1 MSLSAPLSGV
11 GPAVA
16 PLPCADDVLAAG
28 RALQDVL
35 RTRAVAGDETC
46 RLSAETVASFREHG
60 FFRVLQPQRFGGLEG
75 PAITLF
81 RLQAILAEADMSAGW
96 VLANMG
102 VVSFH
107 LALFSPQAQADVWG
121 ADADAILSSS
131 NMPGGRLRPEPGGG
145 YRLSGRWRFSSGVDH
160 ADWLMLGALRE
171 GDGAPQAGA
180 CVVPRTDVR
189 IAADW
194 DVAGLRGTGS
204 HAVEVAEASV
214 PAHRFLAHEDRFHG
228 RTPGT
233 QVNTGPLYRL
243 PLPQLLF
250 RSISTASLGGLRG
263 MLSAYLAA
271 NAGRT
276 SMMAQRI
283 AEDPYVQDLC
293 ATVDADI
300 AAMWRV
306 LEGDLAEMA
315 AAAERG
321 EAVAVS
327 RRRVFRLNA
336 TRVADRCFQHAAD
349 LLRAAGASAL
359 YRGSPLLRFFNDM
372 LAARQHAAN
381 QYELHARND
390 GAALFGQGQ
399 EDMLL

>member
-1 MSLSAPLSGV
+1 MSS
-11 GPAVA
+11 
-16 PLPCADDVLAAG
+16 ADDVLAAG
-28 RALQDVL
+28 RALQGVL
-35 RTRAVAGDETC
+35 RMRAEAGDEAC
-46 RLSAETVASFREHG
+46 CLSAETVATFRENG
-60 FFRVLQPQRFGGLEG
+60 FFRVLQPHGFGGLER
-75 PAITLF
+75 PAVTLF
-81 RLQAILAEADMSAGW
+81 RLQGLLAEADMSAGW

-107 LALFSPQAQADVWG
+107 LALFDPQAQADVWG
-121 ADADAILSSS
+121 ASPDAILSSS
-131 NMPGGRLRPEPGGG
+131 NMPGGRLEAAAGGG

-160 ADWLMLGALRE
+160 ADWLVLGALRE
-171 GDGAPQAGA
+171 VDGVPQAGA
-180 CVVPRTDVR
+180 CVVPRADVG
-189 IAADW
+189 IVSDW

-204 HAVEVAEASV
+204 HAVTVAQACV
-214 PAHRFLAHEDRFHG
+214 PAHRFLAHEDRFHA

-233 QVNTGPLYRL
+233 AINGGPLYRL

-250 RSISTASLGGLRG
+250 RAISTASLGGLRG
-263 MLSAYLAA
+263 MLTAFLAA
-271 NAGRT
+271 NGERT

-283 AEDPYVQDLC
+283 AEDPHVQDLC
-293 ATVDADI
+293 ARVDADL
-300 AAMWRV
+300 AAMWQV
-306 LEGDLAEMA
+306 LEGDLAEMT
-315 AAAERG
+315 AAAERV
-321 EAVAVS
+321 EEVPLA

-336 TRVADRCFQHAAD
+336 TRVADRCFDHAAG

-390 GAALFGQGQ
+390 GAALFGRAG

>member
-1 MSLSAPLSGV
+1 
-11 GPAVA
+11 
-16 PLPCADDVLAAG
+16 
-28 RALQDVL
+28 VL
-35 RTRAVAGDETC
+35 RARADAGDETC
-46 RLSAETVASFREHG
+46 RLSAETVASFRENG
-60 FFRVLQPQRFGGLEG
+60 FFQLLQPKGFGGLEQ

-81 RLQAILAEADMSAGW
+81 RLQAVLAEADMSAGW

-107 LALFSPQAQADVWG
+107 LALFAPQAQADVWG
-121 ADADAILSSS
+121 GDADAILSSS
-131 NMPGGRLRPEPGGG
+131 NMPGGRLRPEPGAG

-160 ADWLMLGALRE
+160 ADWVMLGAVQE
-171 GDGAPQAGA
+171 GEGAPQAGA
-180 CVVPRTDVR
+180 CVVPRADIR
-189 IAADW
+189 IVPDW
-194 DVAGLRGTGS
+194 DVVGLRGTGS
-204 HAVEVAEASV
+204 HAVEVAAVHV

-233 QVNTGPLYRL
+233 EVNTGPLYRL

-263 MLSAYLAA
+263 MLSAFLDA
-271 NAGRT
+271 NGERT

-283 AEDPYVQDLC
+283 AEDPHVQDLC
-293 ATVDADI
+293 ARVDADL
-300 AAMWRV
+300 AEMWRV
-306 LEGDLAEMA
+306 LEGDLAEMTE
-315 AAAERG
+315 AAERG
-321 EAVAVS
+321 ETVS
-327 RRRVFRLNA
+327 LARRRVFRLNA
-336 TRVADRCFQHAAD
+336 TRVADRCFRHAAD

-390 GAALFGQGQ
+390 GAVLFGQDR